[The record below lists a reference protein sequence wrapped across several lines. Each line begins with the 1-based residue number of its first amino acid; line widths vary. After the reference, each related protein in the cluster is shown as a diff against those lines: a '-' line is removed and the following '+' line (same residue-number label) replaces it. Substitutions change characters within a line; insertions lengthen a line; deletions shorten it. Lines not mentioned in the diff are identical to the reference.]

1 MDLKKQDDGKTIYV
15 LSTED
20 AERISE
26 MFELVQTGFWELLAS
41 RCVDFPN
48 SFYSKVHKPPKKEVD
63 F

>member
-1 MDLKKQDDGKTIYV
+1 MDLKKQDGEKTIYV

-26 MFELVQTGFWELLAS
+26 MFELIQTGFWELLAS

-48 SFYSKVHKPPKKEVD
+48 SFYSKCKKSKKEVD